1 MSYASRGST
10 DHGRAS
16 LTTTLTDNHRPSLRL
31 EAAGVKDSSPSERTF
46 QEIQTDAAG
55 EVVTAFPSV
64 AVAVAALIPAIVL
77 FVGIAVLLKS
87 QKWRQFQSLRPL
99 RQVSPCKRCQ
109 FFHDNVISSVLFILP
124 AY

>member
-1 MSYASRGST
+1 
-10 DHGRAS
+10 
-16 LTTTLTDNHRPSLRL
+16 
-31 EAAGVKDSSPSERTF
+31 VKDSSPSERTF

-55 EVVTAFPSV
+55 EALTAFPYV

-87 QKWRQFQSLRPL
+87 QKWRQFQSLVPL

-109 FFHDNVISSVLFILP
+109 FFHDNVYLKCAVHPTRALTLEARTCQDYRP
-124 AY
+124 LDY